1 MALGFWAR
9 AQENPDWI
17 AVVDPDGTEH
27 RAGDLLARANQLTR
41 ALRDIGLVRS
51 QIETAVHGFMTAPD
65 LARV

>member
-27 RAGDLLARANQLTR
+27 RAGDLLARANQLTH
-41 ALRDIGLVRS
+41 ALRDIGL
-51 QIETAVHGFMTAPD
+51 
-65 LARV
+65 